1 MVTYKTYA
9 LFASYA
15 GVVAL
20 MILYALGV
28 FLQSK
33 CILVIL
39 ILFSELVVLVL
50 SILCGVAMI
59 LLTLLADVCM
69 QPTQKFASLVPGSLK
84 DVILYFGE
92 CSVDN
97 PYASSIS
104 SASDAMNEMADAI
117 NSIGPLCESLG
128 YASEK
133 AEWWTA
139 GNDTVAVSDSI
150 DKLNDDLDCPTLQS
164 IYNLLINE
172 SLCTNLFGGF
182 YKLWISEYLVS
193 GMLFFLMIM
202 ASVIY
207 HYFGVAWKLKKTE
220 AHTHGEVGDEDGDA
234 KFAVYEGE
242 DEGEDTEDEDDD
254 KKYKEEY
261 SFTPAGISGTSK
273 LAQHEVEMI

>member
-1 MVTYKTYA
+1 
-9 LFASYA
+9 
-15 GVVAL
+15 

-164 IYNLLINE
+164 IYNLLIKLE

-193 GMLFFLMIM
+193 
-202 ASVIY
+202 
-207 HYFGVAWKLKKTE
+207 TCC
-220 AHTHGEVGDEDGDA
+220 
-234 KFAVYEGE
+234 
-242 DEGEDTEDEDDD
+242 
-254 KKYKEEY
+254 
-261 SFTPAGISGTSK
+261 SF
-273 LAQHEVEMI
+273 